1 MNPNVAHLLLNA
13 AHHLCVAIRMIA
25 QSLFMKKKV
34 NVVHHLLHAAHHL
47 HLHAVITIIITIIIK
62 FIQHQYMIVEVF
74 LEALVALV
82 IV

>member
-47 HLHAVITIIITIIIK
+47 HAVITIIITIIIK